1 MTGSGALS
9 SPWRNPKII
18 LILLSVF
25 LCGAVAG
32 IVGMRISQRWTVSAK
47 QMPYYKEGGRE
58 ISLQRF
64 RKELDLTNEQA
75 AEIEVILDDFMM
87 YYQTLQAQMDEV
99 RTHGKDRIETLLDD
113 KQRAKFNKMLNEL
126 QTKRIH

>member
-1 MTGSGALS
+1 MTGSSAAS

-32 IVGMRISQRWTVSAK
+32 IVGMKISQRTVSAK
-47 QMPYYKEGGRE
+47 QLPYYKEGGRE

-99 RTHGKDRIETLLDD
+99 RAHGKDRIQTLLDD
-113 KQRAKFNKMLNEL
+113 KQRAKFNRMLNEL

>member
-1 MTGSGALS
+1 MTGSGAS

-25 LCGAVAG
+25 VCGAVAG
-32 IVGMRISQRWTVSAK
+32 IVGMRISQRTVSAK
-47 QMPYYKEGGRE
+47 QMPYYREGGRE

-99 RTHGKDRIETLLDD
+99 RTHG
-113 KQRAKFNKMLNEL
+113 
-126 QTKRIH
+126 

>member
-1 MTGSGALS
+1 MTGSSASS

-32 IVGMRISQRWTVSAK
+32 VVGLRISQRTVSAK

-99 RTHGKDRIETLLDD
+99 RTHGKDRIQTLLDD
-113 KQRAKFNKMLNEL
+113 RQRAKFNKMLNEL

>member
-1 MTGSGALS
+1 MTGSGASS
-9 SPWRNPKII
+9 SPWRNPKIV

-32 IVGMRISQRWTVSAK
+32 VVSMRISQKTVSAK
-47 QMPYYKEGGRE
+47 QLPYYKEGGRE

-64 RKELDLTNEQA
+64 RKELDLSNEQA

-99 RTHGKDRIETLLDD
+99 RAHGKDRIQTLLDD
-113 KQRAKFNKMLNEL
+113 KQRAKFNRMLNEM
-126 QTKRIH
+126 QAKQIH

>member
-1 MTGSGALS
+1 MTGSGASS
-9 SPWRNPKII
+9 SPWRNPKIV

-32 IVGMRISQRWTVSAK
+32 VVGMRISQKTVSAK
-47 QMPYYKEGGRE
+47 QLPYYKEGGRE
-58 ISLQRF
+58 ISLQRC
-64 RKELDLTNEQA
+64 RNELDLSNEQA

-99 RTHGKDRIETLLDD
+99 RAHGKDRIQTLLDD
-113 KQRAKFNKMLNEL
+113 KQRAKFNRMLNEM
-126 QTKRIH
+126 QAKQIH

>member
-1 MTGSGALS
+1 MTGSGAS

-32 IVGMRISQRWTVSAK
+32 VVGMRISQRTVSAK
-47 QMPYYKEGGRE
+47 QMPYYREGGRE

-126 QTKRIH
+126 QTKKIH

>member
-1 MTGSGALS
+1 MTGSGASS

-25 LCGAVAG
+25 VCGAVAG
-32 IVGMRISQRWTVSAK
+32 IVGMRISQRTVSAK

-99 RTHGKDRIETLLDD
+99 RAHGKDRIQTLLDD
-113 KQRAKFNKMLNEL
+113 KQRAKFNRMLNEL

>member
-1 MTGSGALS
+1 MTGSSAS
-9 SPWRNPKII
+9 SNPWRNPKII

-32 IVGMRISQRWTVSAK
+32 IVGMRFSQRTVSAK
-47 QMPYYKEGGRE
+47 QTPYYKEGGRE

-64 RKELDLTNEQA
+64 RKDLDLTNEQA

-99 RTHGKDRIETLLDD
+99 RAHGKDRIQTLLDD
-113 KQRAKFNKMLNEL
+113 KQRAKFNRMLNDL
-126 QTKRIH
+126 QTKKIH

>member
-1 MTGSGALS
+1 MNGSSASS

-25 LCGAVAG
+25 VCGAVAG
-32 IVGMRISQRWTVSAK
+32 IVGLRISQRTVSAK

-99 RTHGKDRIETLLDD
+99 RTHGKDRIQTLLND
-113 KQRAKFNKMLNEL
+113 KQKAKFNRMLNEL

>member
-1 MTGSGALS
+1 MTGSGAS
-9 SPWRNPKII
+9 TSPWRNPKII

-32 IVGMRISQRWTVSAK
+32 VVGLRISQRTVSAK

-64 RKELDLTNEQA
+64 RKELDLTNDQA

-99 RTHGKDRIETLLDD
+99 RAHGKDRIQTLLDD
-113 KQRAKFNKMLNEL
+113 KQRAKFNRMLNDL

>member
-1 MTGSGALS
+1 MTGSGAS
-9 SPWRNPKII
+9 TSPWRNPKII

-32 IVGMRISQRWTVSAK
+32 VVGLRISQRTVSAK

-64 RKELDLTNEQA
+64 RKELDLTNDQA

-99 RTHGKDRIETLLDD
+99 RAHGKDRIQTLLDD
-113 KQRAKFNKMLNEL
+113 KQRAKFNRMLNEL